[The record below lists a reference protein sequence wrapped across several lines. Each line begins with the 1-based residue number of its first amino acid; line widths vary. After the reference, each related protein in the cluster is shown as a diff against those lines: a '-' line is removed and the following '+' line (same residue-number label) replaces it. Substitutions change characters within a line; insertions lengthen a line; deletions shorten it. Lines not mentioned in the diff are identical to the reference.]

1 MVLDIN
7 FLMEETMKRYF
18 LFTLVLICFALV
30 FVVCGGKEET
40 GEAAET
46 QTEEKA
52 DTSEAASEKKGEEI
66 AKEILSTFDQAIAE
80 VLEVVKDKPEP
91 ADVKAQIDE
100 IYSKYEEKMK
110 EINTRYLALR
120 DEDIELFGQANG
132 YIGENRGR
140 HVMEMNTT
148 LDQYIYYYGQ
158 EKGDTEFA
166 DAISKGFIKLLDI
179 AAQH

>member
-1 MVLDIN
+1 
-7 FLMEETMKRYF
+7 MKRYF
-18 LFTLVLICFALV
+18 LFTLVLLCFALV
-30 FVVCGGKEET
+30 FVVCGGKEDT
-40 GEAAET
+40 GETAET
-46 QTEEKA
+46 QTEETA
-52 DTSEAASEKKGEEI
+52 EAASEKKGEEI

-80 VLEVVKDKPEP
+80 VLELVKDKPEP
-91 ADVKAQIDE
+91 ADVQAQLDE
-100 IYSKYEEKMK
+100 IYGKYEEKMK

-158 EKGDTEFA
+158 EKGNTEFA